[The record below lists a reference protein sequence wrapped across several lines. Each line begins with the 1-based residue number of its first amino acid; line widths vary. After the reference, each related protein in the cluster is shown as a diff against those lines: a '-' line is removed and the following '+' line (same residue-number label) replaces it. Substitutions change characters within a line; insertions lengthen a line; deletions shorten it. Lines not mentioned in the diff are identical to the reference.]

1 MRKYNEEIFTSG
13 LGFEYVKKSKNSE
26 RLFDIGYG
34 KINPQDRYA
43 FQGNSRNKKRRRR
56 NHRKK

>member
-1 MRKYNEEIFTSG
+1 MKYNEELYKQG
-13 LGFEYVKKSKNSE
+13 MGFEYINKKIKND
-26 RLFDIGYG
+26 RLFEVGYG

-43 FQGNSRNKKRRRR
+43 FQGNSRHKKRRRR